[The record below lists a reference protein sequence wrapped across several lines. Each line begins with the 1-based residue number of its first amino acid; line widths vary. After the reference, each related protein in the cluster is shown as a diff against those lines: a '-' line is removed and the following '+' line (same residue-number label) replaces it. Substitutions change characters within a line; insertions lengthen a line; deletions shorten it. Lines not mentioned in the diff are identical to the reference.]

1 MDITIVLALI
11 GAALFHASW
20 HAIIKGRPDKLS
32 GLAGMNV
39 VSTAVAALALA
50 WVPLPIP
57 EVWPIIAASVV
68 LHNAY
73 KISLARAY
81 LVGDLGQAFPVARG
95 TAPIF
100 ATAIAFA
107 VIGEQPALYEFLAI
121 VLISSG
127 LLFFAFEGQGPGA
140 NVKMMVGGALTGLM
154 VGLYSV
160 LDGYGIRISGHGL
173 SFAAWLVTL
182 DGLAF
187 VIVVWFWRGHGLW
200 TTLRNDFAITLMSG
214 VLGLFAFG
222 VFLWALNQGAIG
234 SVTALREMS
243 ILFASLIG
251 VVFLGEKMTR
261 GRLAGAIIIMA
272 GVMAYIAGGSL

>member
-1 MDITIVLALI
+1 MDISIVLALL

-39 VSTAVAALALA
+39 VSAAVAALALA
-50 WVPLPIP
+50 WVPLPNP
-57 EVWPIIAASVV
+57 EVWPIIATSVV

-100 ATAIAFA
+100 ATVIAFA

-121 VLISSG
+121 ILISSG
-127 LLFFAFEGQGPGA
+127 LLFFALEGQSPRS
-140 NVKMMVGGALTGLM
+140 NTKMMVGGALTGLM

-160 LDGYGIRISGHGL
+160 LDGYGIRVSGNGL

-187 VIVVWFWRGHGLW
+187 VIVVWFWRGNELW
-200 TTLRNDFAITLMSG
+200 TTLRNDFVITLMSG
-214 VLGLFAFG
+214 TLGLLAFG
-222 VFLWALNQGAIG
+222 VFLWALSQGAIG
-234 SVTALREMS
+234 SVAALREMS

-251 VVFLGEKMTR
+251 VVFLGEKMTQA
-261 GRLAGAIIIMA
+261 RLVGALIITS
-272 GVMAYIAGGSL
+272 GVMAYIIGGKM